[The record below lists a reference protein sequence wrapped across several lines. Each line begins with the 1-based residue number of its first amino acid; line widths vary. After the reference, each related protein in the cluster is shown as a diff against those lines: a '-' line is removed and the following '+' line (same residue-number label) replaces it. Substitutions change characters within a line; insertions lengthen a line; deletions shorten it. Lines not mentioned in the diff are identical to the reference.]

1 MMNVRRCLGMIL
13 WTPAIE
19 YDMLMWL
26 NRRGGHRKRVNRRR
40 NEHVSNKKVKKRR
53 YTRRKVRVLQRVCDK
68 VVRKRE

>member
-1 MMNVRRCLGMIL
+1 MIL
-13 WTPAIE
+13 WMPVIE
-19 YDMLMWL
+19 HDMLMWL
-26 NRRGGHRKRVNRRR
+26 NRVGRRKRVHLRR